1 MALTELKELK
11 AQLKDLLDKGFI
23 RPNISPC
30 DAPLLFVKNKDG
42 SLRICIDYCQLK
54 KVTIKNKYSLPWI
67 DDFLINS
74 KGQATFPRL
83 T

>member
-1 MALTELKELK
+1 MALAELKELK

-42 SLRICIDYCQLK
+42 SLRMRIDYHQLN
-54 KVTIKNKYSLPWI
+54 TINQEQVSSPS
-67 DDFLINS
+67 D
-74 KGQATFPRL
+74 
-83 T
+83 